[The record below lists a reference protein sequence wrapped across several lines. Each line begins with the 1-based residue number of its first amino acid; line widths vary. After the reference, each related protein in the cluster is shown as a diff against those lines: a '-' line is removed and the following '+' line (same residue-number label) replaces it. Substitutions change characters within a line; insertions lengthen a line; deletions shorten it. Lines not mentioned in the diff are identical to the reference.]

1 MTRKEKKMPE
11 NVTKAL
17 FEANAALNAQEFANR
32 QILLKG
38 SGIPTMIAP
47 FGAEYIDASQTPPN
61 VYRQID
67 AGVAN
72 NWVEQGGSGGGSS
85 VNGAIFITDI
95 EPQDLQDNVGGK
107 VFSSDGV
114 VLDSATMNTDLI
126 RVYVLAGLGH
136 SNYKPEVTVEGE
148 SVALSQ
154 NEDQSI
160 WEGYVDIDREGSATI
175 TATHEDGATYTVNVT
190 TDVAPEVQTAL
201 FENGYPNTQTELKE
215 DDTFQ
220 LNVITDLPMTRI
232 EVLDSGAGKSQT
244 FDFPATTNTTVSL
257 AIADRGNS
265 SRSFGARIR
274 TMNANGSYGSPFDTD
289 SIGSENGVH
298 VLNLNNLHPTGL
310 IDAIQYP
317 VGQVAI
323 KDSESAGVDLSAS
336 NYDTLIYESENGELQ
351 FTNPTLFEAY
361 KQATRISG
369 DYNVSED
376 NVQITMTRTANGAA
390 LMVQEVVA
398 IAHVVPQISITEP
411 ATRLKSGGNQSTQ
424 AQNHQIRLT
433 SNQKLLEAPTISA
446 PHGTL
451 LNSMVDTGDSMAYTQ
466 DLRVHDDDEKGVFT
480 FGLTLATNLAGKTV
494 VVFNGEA
501 NYELGGFVVRTLT
514 VPAFEN
520 EVDMG
525 VRVANPSK
533 VVAKDKDLAL
543 LTYYNDLENN
553 DKAYTITNPSGV
565 LNINGDLFHWNDSQ
579 AVNNNTTGLAT
590 IQIEEVE

>member
-1 MTRKEKKMPE
+1 MPE
-11 NVTKAL
+11 NVTQAL

-38 SGIPTMIAP
+38 SGVPTMIAP
-47 FGAEYIDASQTPPN
+47 FGASYIDDSTTPPR

-72 NWVEQGGSGGGSS
+72 NWDEQGGSGGGNS
-85 VNGAIFITDI
+85 VNGAIFITNI
-95 EPQDLQDNVGGK
+95 EPQDSQDNVGGK
-107 VFSSDGV
+107 VFSSDGI

-126 RVYVLAGLGH
+126 RVHVLAGLGH
-136 SNYKPEVTVEGE
+136 TNYKPEIMVEGE
-148 SVALSQ
+148 AVVLSQ

-160 WEGYVDIDREGSATI
+160 WEGFVDIDREGSETI
-175 TATHEDGATYTVNVT
+175 TATHEDGATHIVNIT

-201 FENGYPNTQTELKE
+201 FDNGYPNAQTELKE

-220 LNVITDLPMTRI
+220 LNVVTDLPMTRI
-232 EVLDSGAGKSQT
+232 EVQDFGAGKPQT
-244 FDFPATTNTTVSL
+244 FDFAATTNATINV
-257 AIADRGNS
+257 AIADRGKTPQ
-265 SRSFGARIR
+265 SFGARIR
-274 TMNANGSYGSPFDTD
+274 TMNANGSYGTPFDTD
-289 SIGSENGVH
+289 SVGSDNGVH
-298 VLNLNNLHPTGL
+298 VLILNNLYPVGL

-336 NYDTLIYESENGELQ
+336 NYDSLIYESENGELQ
-351 FTNPTLFEAY
+351 FTDPTVFEAY
-361 KQATRISG
+361 KQAARISG

-376 NVQITMTRTANGAA
+376 NVQITMTRAANGAS

-398 IAHVVPQISITEP
+398 IAHVAPQITIAEP

-451 LNSMVDTGDSMAYTQ
+451 LNSMSDTGDSLVYTQ
-466 DLRVHDDDEKGVFT
+466 DLRVHDDDEKGVFS
-480 FGLTLATNLAGKTV
+480 FGLTLATNLAGKPV
-494 VVFNGEA
+494 AVFDGEA

-514 VPAFEN
+514 VSAFQN
-520 EVDMG
+520 ELDME
-525 VRVANPSK
+525 VRVSNISK
-533 VVAKDKDLAL
+533 VIARDKDLAL
-543 LTYYNDLENN
+543 LTYYNDFTDN
-553 DKAYTITNPSGV
+553 DKAYTITNPSSV

>member
-1 MTRKEKKMPE
+1 MPE
-11 NVTKAL
+11 NVTQAL

-38 SGIPTMIAP
+38 SGVPTMIAP
-47 FGAEYIDASQTPPN
+47 FGASYIDDSTTPPR

-72 NWVEQGGSGGGSS
+72 NWDEQGGSGGGNS
-85 VNGAIFITDI
+85 VNGAIFITNI
-95 EPQDLQDNVGGK
+95 EPQDSQDNVGGK
-107 VFSSDGV
+107 VFSSDGI

-136 SNYKPEVTVEGE
+136 TNYKPEITVEGE
-148 SVALSQ
+148 AVALLQ

-160 WEGYVDIDREGSATI
+160 WEGFVDIDREGSETI
-175 TATHEDGATYTVNVT
+175 TATHEDGATHTINVT

-201 FENGYPNTQTELKE
+201 FENGYPNAQTELKE

-220 LNVITDLPMTRI
+220 LNVVTDLPMTRI
-232 EVLDSGAGKSQT
+232 EVQDFGAGKSQI
-244 FDFPATTNTTVSL
+244 FDFAATTNATVDV
-257 AIADRGNS
+257 AIADRGNTPQS
-265 SRSFGARIR
+265 VGVRIR
-274 TMNANGSYGSPFDTD
+274 TMNANGSYGATFDTD
-289 SIGSENGVH
+289 SAGSDNGIH
-298 VLNLNNLHPTGL
+298 VLNLNNLHPVGL

-336 NYDTLIYESENGELQ
+336 NYDSLIYESENGQLQ
-351 FTNPTLFEAY
+351 FTAPTVFEAY
-361 KQATRISG
+361 KQAARIG
-369 DYNVSED
+369 GGYNVSED
-376 NVQITMTRTANGAA
+376 NVQITMTRAANGAS

-398 IAHVVPQISITEP
+398 IAHVVPQLTITEP
-411 ATRLKSGGNQSTQ
+411 TTRLKSGGNQSTQ

-433 SNQKLLEAPTISA
+433 SNQKLMEAPTISA

-451 LNSMVDTGDSMAYTQ
+451 LNSMLDTGNGMIYTQ

-494 VVFNGEA
+494 VEFSDEA
-501 NYELGGFVVRTLT
+501 NYELGGFVVRTIT
-514 VPAFEN
+514 VPAFSN
-520 EVDMG
+520 EIDME
-525 VRVANPSK
+525 VRVSNISK
-533 VVAKDKDLAL
+533 VIARDKDLAL
-543 LTYYNDLENN
+543 LTYYNDFTDN
-553 DKAYTITNPSGV
+553 DKAYTITNPSSV